1 VAVGCDCW
9 FVGSAAFVG
18 RTGAEV
24 DAVKSAIATLIVGIG
39 CTGFSLFG
47 YFDKH
52 TSYCNTATNPCTPV
66 VVSGLRYPKNAKFVS
81 IHQGWGLLRTASGAI
96 AAVSFGAGYFAS
108 SAASAR
114 QQKIDEFIALEGARQ
129 KQLEATKSDILDGEE
144 IQKTAIASDLRVKDF
159 KRELYD
165 GYNTLYL
172 EKNPE
177 LLEALTAAKYEPA
190 EVESKSQ
197 EFENAELAPN
207 AAPAPKSNQLLGV
220 ELPVTPDN
228 GVKFF
233 DWKQLRDNPDNFSH
247 IRAVGAT
254 NSGKT
259 TLVDWLMDV
268 IPSDKKFVCTIK
280 RKPHQWQ
287 FIEVIGVPEDYEA
300 IRHTMLSIR
309 TERIRRTELMAQGID
324 FPSWSL
330 AFDEWK
336 AQSRNIKAIIDRKT
350 KEIISPSARDLQGE
364 NLTLGR
370 ELKMRIF
377 ALAQGRQI
385 ITWGLQGESDLLEC
399 FCSIFLGKFAVEECE
414 SYRNKFP
421 KDSEQY
427 AKYQEV
433 RNYLESLGNRAAW
446 ISCELGEFPAVVPD
460 LSEWKRQNPGV
471 EKPEPSPTT
480 EPAASPE
487 SDADRL
493 NRTLDLP
500 VPWDYLLAE
509 SKPEELDRLIEL
521 RKLQQVDNC
530 SDGRDKL
537 SDKPKGELSE
547 SDNLS
552 DGAINADP
560 MLYKDY
566 PLIWDAVI
574 FAKMLPE
581 RQEKEL
587 FDEIKAYLDKS
598 DKWPNA
604 SEIIQKVLKFTK
616 PGNHPRSYSKVGKP
630 CFKYLVRKY
639 GDASTIAHFAEY
651 LDKE

>member
-1 VAVGCDCW
+1 MNMNA
-9 FVGSAAFVG
+9 
-18 RTGAEV
+18 
-24 DAVKSAIATLIVGIG
+24 
-39 CTGFSLFG
+39 
-47 YFDKH
+47 
-52 TSYCNTATNPCTPV
+52 NTEPTID
-66 VVSGLRYPKNAKFVS
+66 RRDIKIK
-81 IHQGWGLLRTASGAI
+81 WGLNK
-96 AAVSFGAGYFAS
+96 VSDVTNVRKALGHPDWQNSKLAEED
-108 SAASAR
+108 SA
-114 QQKIDEFIALEGARQ
+114 E
-129 KQLEATKSDILDGEE
+129 LD
-144 IQKTAIASDLRVKDF
+144 
-159 KRELYD
+159 
-165 GYNTLYL
+165 LYL

-177 LLEALTAAKYEPA
+177 LLEALTSPLPESLPA
-190 EVESKSQ
+190 SMASKSM
-197 EFENAELAPN
+197 EFEAAELPSKTAS
-207 AAPAPKSNQLLGV
+207 AANSNRLMGV
-220 ELPVTPDN
+220 ELPITPDF

-233 DWKQLRDNPDNFSH
+233 DWQQLRDNPENFSH

-300 IRHTMLSIR
+300 IRHSMLSIR
-309 TERIRRTELMAQGID
+309 DERIRRTELMAQGID
-324 FPSWSL
+324 FPSWSV

-427 AKYQEV
+427 AKYQQV

-460 LSEWKRQNPGV
+460 LSEWKREIPEGK
-471 EKPEPSPTT
+471 KPEPSSA
-480 EPAASPE
+480 PALASSPE

-509 SKPEELDRLIEL
+509 STPEELDRLIEL

-598 DKWPNA
+598 DKQSNA

-639 GDASTIAHFAEY
+639 GDASMIKHFAEY